1 MFRSF
6 QFTCCLLESGS
17 AGRPPGRSM
26 LDYGVTGSRPSAGT
40 PSASAISRDH
50 RSTCRARRLGGKTPL
65 RHQMIPPNTEF
76 CPNFT
81 GIFPKRRLCRGLVWL
96 PNVPI
101 LRSTKSWQLA
111 TATCT
116 ERSRLCFSSM
126 SIWKPSCITFM
137 PLSRPPLLMGKAS
150 RACTEDVRIPELRR
164 WLRPASAQGKMNLVS
179 TVRHGAIALGI
190 TVTVAVGVYLAVL
203 LSLFDL

>member
-1 MFRSF
+1 
-6 QFTCCLLESGS
+6 
-17 AGRPPGRSM
+17 
-26 LDYGVTGSRPSAGT
+26 
-40 PSASAISRDH
+40 
-50 RSTCRARRLGGKTPL
+50 
-65 RHQMIPPNTEF
+65 
-76 CPNFT
+76 
-81 GIFPKRRLCRGLVWL
+81 
-96 PNVPI
+96 
-101 LRSTKSWQLA
+101 
-111 TATCT
+111 
-116 ERSRLCFSSM
+116 
-126 SIWKPSCITFM
+126 M